1 MILTSDNI
9 NALPNSEQS
18 LANALLSDLDEL
30 NLGNDWDIKISW
42 QEYHDDISP
51 ECLEPQDHYG
61 EYRLIDK
68 TGNSIGCEMDIH
80 ELDTVMCALIGFK
93 EKYLQH

>member
-1 MILTSDNI
+1 MIITSDNI
-9 NALPNSEQS
+9 NALPKDEQG
-18 LANALLSDLDEL
+18 LATSLLSDLDEL

-68 TGNSIGCEMDIH
+68 TGDSIGCEMSIH

-93 EKYLQH
+93 EEYLQH

>member
-1 MILTSDNI
+1 MILARENI

-68 TGNSIGCEMDIH
+68 TGNSIGCEMSIH

-93 EKYLQH
+93 EEYLQH